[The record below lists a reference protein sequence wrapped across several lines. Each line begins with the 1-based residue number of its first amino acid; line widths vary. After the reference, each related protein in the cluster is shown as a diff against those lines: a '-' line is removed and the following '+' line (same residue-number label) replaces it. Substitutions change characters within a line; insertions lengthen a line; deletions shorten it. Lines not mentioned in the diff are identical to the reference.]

1 MKLQNLRVKTRLL
14 IAFGLV
20 LALSTVSGGLSVVK
34 LAGIEANLEDVV
46 LDNNVRIKLNV
57 DMANSVHT
65 VTRVIRTIVL
75 LKDKEQQKV
84 ENEKL
89 LKARADYDKAWTAL
103 DKMPANESGK
113 AVRAK
118 VAAAR
123 AQARPINDKVIELD
137 AADKEDEAIA
147 MLMKEANPANER
159 WQAAIGENI
168 ALQEAA
174 NAQQYTEA
182 KAGYQEARA
191 LLIGANVLCIVA
203 AMLMGWR
210 VTRSITLQLG
220 GEPAEAAEI
229 AQSVA
234 QGKLGTHISVLP
246 GDRSSLMANLAAMQ
260 TSLVDVVGR
269 VRGNAESVATGSAQI
284 SQGNADLSQR
294 TEEQASALEETAA
307 SMEQLGSAV
316 QQNADNANKAN
327 QLAHGASQVA
337 VKGGDVVAQ
346 VVETM
351 KSINESSRKIAD
363 IISVIDGI
371 AFQTNI
377 LALNAAVEA
386 ARAGEQGRGFAVV
399 AGEVRNLAQRSAE
412 AAKEIKTLIN
422 ASVERVERGTDL
434 VDQAGAT
441 MVEVVSSIQ
450 RVTDIMGEISAA
462 STEQSAGVAQVGE
475 AVSQMDQVTQ
485 QNAALVEESAAASE
499 SLKQQAQQLLEAVA
513 VFQLGS
519 GGGMH
524 AAAPAPAPSSSF
536 ASPKTSTAPSRARAT
551 PQPRAAA
558 SAAPVTAQA
567 ASAAG
572 DWESF

>member
-1 MKLQNLRVKTRLL
+1 MTLQNLRVQTRLL

-20 LALSTVSGGLSVVK
+20 LALSTLSGGLSLVK

-57 DMANSVHT
+57 DMANSVQT
-65 VTRVIRTIVL
+65 VARVMRTIVL
-75 LKDKEQQKV
+75 LKDKDQLTA
-84 ENEKL
+84 ENDKL

-103 DKMPANESGK
+103 EKMPTNDAGK
-113 AVRAK
+113 AIRAK
-118 VAAAR
+118 LAALR
-123 AQARPINDKVIELD
+123 TQARPINDKVIALD

-147 MLMKEANPANER
+147 VLIKEANPANEK

-174 NAQQYTEA
+174 NAQQYAEA

-191 LLIGANVLCIVA
+191 LLIGANVLCITV

-220 GEPAEAAEI
+220 GEPAEAAEL

-234 QGKLGTHISVLP
+234 QGKLGSHISLRP
-246 GDRSSLMANLAAMQ
+246 GDSSSLMANLKAMQ

-519 GGGMH
+519 DAGVP
-524 AAAPAPAPSSSF
+524 AAAPAAASAKAFTSPRAGTPA
-536 ASPKTSTAPSRARAT
+536 ARAKAA

-558 SAAPVTAQA
+558 KPAPAMA
-567 ASAAG
+567 ASASSGG